1 MNEAG
6 FQRLVEAA
14 FAELPEEFRE
24 ACRDVAIRVEPLPD
38 AEVLAALELHD
49 GYQLLGLYHGIN
61 LAQKSVLDVAVQ
73 PDMVFIYRLPII
85 AYAQATHRQLADVVR
100 HVLTHELGH
109 HFGFSDADMEAIEA
123 ADD

>member
-14 FAELPEEFRE
+14 FAELPAEFRE
-24 ACRDVAIRVEPLPD
+24 ACHDVAIRVEPLPD
-38 AEVLAALELHD
+38 AEVLAALEMHD
-49 GYQLLGLYHGIN
+49 GYELLGLYHGIN
-61 LAQKSVLDVAVQ
+61 LAQKSVFDVSVQ
-73 PDMVFIYRLPII
+73 PDMVFLYRLPII
-85 AYAQATHRQLADVVR
+85 AYAKATHRPLAVVVR

-109 HFGFSDADMEAIEA
+109 HFGFSDADMDAIEA